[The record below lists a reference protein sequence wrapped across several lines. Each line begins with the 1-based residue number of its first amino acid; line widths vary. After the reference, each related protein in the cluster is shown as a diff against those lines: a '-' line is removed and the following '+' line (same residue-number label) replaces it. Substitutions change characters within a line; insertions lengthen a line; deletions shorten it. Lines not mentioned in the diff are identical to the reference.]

1 MTKRSPRTPG
11 RLFRALIAHSA
22 RTAESYRTVW
32 GAQRTPGQRTAE
44 DIALHA

>member
-1 MTKRSPRTPG
+1 MTKRSPRIPG
-11 RLFRALIAHSA
+11 RVFRALLAHSA

-32 GAQRTPGQRTAE
+32 GAQRTLGQRTAE

>member
-1 MTKRSPRTPG
+1 MTQRSSRTPG
-11 RLFRALIAHSA
+11 RVFRALVAYSA

-32 GAQRTPGQRTAE
+32 GVQRAPGQRTAE